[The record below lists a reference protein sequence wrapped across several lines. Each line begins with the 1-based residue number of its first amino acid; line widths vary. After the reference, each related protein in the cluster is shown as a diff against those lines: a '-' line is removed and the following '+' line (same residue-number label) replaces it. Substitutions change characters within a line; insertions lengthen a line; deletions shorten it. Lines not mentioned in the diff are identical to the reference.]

1 MELSLDPGVLIGIAV
16 AEGLYL
22 RALGILR
29 ARGVHVPR
37 WQVAAFHGAILL
49 WIAGLVWPVDAYEDE
64 LLSAHMTQH
73 VLIADLA
80 APLLLMG
87 IRNPV
92 LGFLLPRSALVT
104 LARTGWLRRAW
115 RSLHRPLVAV
125 PLYVAVFYGWHMGPA
140 FEAAVRHPLVHALQ
154 HMSLIGA
161 TLLVWWPALEP
172 KRRRVPGELWKV
184 PYVLGARFL
193 TMFLGMSLVV
203 VRVPVYASVYGTG
216 ERHGMTALADQQ
228 LAAGIMISVDIVV
241 MFAALCFFFAR
252 AAADAER
259 SERAAEA
266 PLLTSR

>member
-1 MELSLDPGVLIGIAV
+1 MELSLDPGVLIGIAA

-22 RALGILR
+22 RALRILR
-29 ARGVHVPR
+29 GRGVHVP
-37 WQVAAFHGAILL
+37 WPQVVAFHGAIAL

-92 LGFLLPRSALVT
+92 LGFILPRPALVT
-104 LARTGWLRRAW
+104 LARTGWLRRTW
-115 RSLHRPLVAV
+115 RRLRAPLVAV
-125 PLYVAVFYGWHMGPA
+125 PLSVLVFYAWHAGPL
-140 FEAAVRHPLVHALQ
+140 FEAAVRHPVVHALQ
-154 HMSLIGA
+154 HMTLIA
-161 TLLVWWPALEP
+161 AAVLVWWPALEP

-193 TMFLGMSLVV
+193 TMFYGMSLVV
-203 VRVPVYASVYGTG
+203 VRVPVYAGVYGTG

-228 LAAGIMISVDIVV
+228 LAAGIMISVDIVLMV
-241 MFAALCFFFAR
+241 AALCFFFAR
-252 AAADAER
+252 AASDAER
-259 SERAAEA
+259 KDRAADA
-266 PLLTSR
+266 ALLTSR